1 MLERASLNCSVLLA
15 VIPWFAAAVE
25 ILSLTLQ
32 SLVVISITIV
42 VLLIVYIASAIKINR
57 LPDE

>member
-1 MLERASLNCSVLLA
+1 MLLA

-42 VLLIVYIASAIKINR
+42 VLLIMYIALAIKVNR
-57 LPDE
+57 LPGEVIAVYGAKEM